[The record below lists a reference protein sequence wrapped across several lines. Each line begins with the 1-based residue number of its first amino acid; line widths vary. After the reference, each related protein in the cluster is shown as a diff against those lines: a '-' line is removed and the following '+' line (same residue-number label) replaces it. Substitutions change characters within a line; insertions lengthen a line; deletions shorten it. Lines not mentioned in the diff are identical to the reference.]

1 MPTSSDGTAVR
12 SGRWGVTAKSPGPV
26 SDIVLT
32 AAVERGE
39 PSAVRSPVA
48 PPSPALALRGVGKS
62 YNVAGR
68 QSTTLA
74 EQLAD
79 WVGRARASS
88 DAGLF
93 WALRDVTCEI
103 GAGEIVG
110 LVGRNGAGKSTMLKL
125 MSGVTAPSTG
135 EIDVYG
141 RIGSLLEV
149 GTGFHPELSG
159 RENVFL
165 NGAFI
170 GMRRAEIRQ
179 RFDEI
184 VEFAGVE
191 QFLDLPIKRYSSGM
205 AVRLAFA
212 VAAHLDADILLVD
225 EVLAVGDQAFQ
236 DKCLGKMREV
246 RQREGRTVLFVSH
259 NLAAVA
265 SLCTRALLLQ
275 GGRVIADAPASEV
288 CRQYAAGVASTTNEV
303 VDLTSMARAKR
314 SPARFTAV
322 RVNGVDASGHATDG
336 VVSGGSIEI
345 TLTVSA
351 DERVSRAVAG
361 VDITDERGRAAAGV
375 STDSRDVWFDV
386 EAGGSRI
393 VTLTLRDVELRG
405 GAYTIGLTLRTMAEV
420 LDEVDAVVRFE
431 VEARPETPYER
442 WPGFPQAGY
451 LPRYEVEVR

>member
-1 MPTSSDGTAVR
+1 VRAAVGPTAPTS
-12 SGRWGVTAKSPGPV
+12 
-26 SDIVLT
+26 
-32 AAVERGE
+32 
-39 PSAVRSPVA
+39 A
-48 PPSPALALRGVGKS
+48 PPERAPALSLRGVGKS
-62 YNVAGR
+62 YHVAGR

-74 EQLAD
+74 EQVAD
-79 WVGRARASS
+79 WVGRARASGE
-88 DAGLF
+88 ANLF
-93 WALRDVTCEI
+93 WALRDVSCEI
-103 GAGEIVG
+103 GKGEIVG
-110 LVGRNGAGKSTMLKL
+110 LVGRNGAGKSTLLKL
-125 MSGVTAPSTG
+125 VSGVTTPSMG
-135 EIDVYG
+135 EIDIYG

-149 GTGFHPELSG
+149 GTGFHPELTG

-170 GMRRAEIRQ
+170 GMRRTEIRQ

-184 VEFAGVE
+184 VEFSGVE
-191 QFLDLPIKRYSSGM
+191 AFLDMPIKRYSSGM

-275 GGRVIADAPASEV
+275 GGRVIADASAAEI
-288 CRQYAAGVASTTNEV
+288 CGMYATGVATTTTEA
-303 VDLTSMARAKR
+303 VDLANVPRAKR

-322 RVNGVDASGHATDG
+322 RVNGVDAAGNATDG
-336 VVSGGSIEI
+336 IVSGGSLEI
-345 TLTVSA
+345 TLTIAA
-351 DERVSRAVAG
+351 DQRVSRAVAG
-361 VDITDERGRAAAGV
+361 VDIVDERGRPAAGV

-386 EAGGSRI
+386 EAGGSRQI
-393 VTLTLRDVELRG
+393 TLTLRDVELRA
-405 GAYTIGLTLRTMAEV
+405 GAYTLGLSLRTMAEV

-442 WPGFPQAGY
+442 WPGWPQAAY
-451 LPRYEVEVR
+451 LPRYEVKLG

>member
-1 MPTSSDGTAVR
+1 MPTSSERTAVG
-12 SGRWGVTAKSPGPV
+12 SEGWGVTATPA
-26 SDIVLT
+26 LT
-32 AAVERGE
+32 PATDDATHVA
-39 PSAVRSPVA
+39 PSALQA
-48 PPSPALALRGVGKS
+48 PLQRALSLRNVGKS

-68 QSTTLA
+68 QATTLA
-74 EQLAD
+74 EHVAD
-79 WVGRARASS
+79 WVGRARTSS
-88 DAGLF
+88 EANRF

-103 GAGEIVG
+103 GRGEIVG
-110 LVGRNGAGKSTMLKL
+110 LVGRNGAGKSTLLKVIT
-125 MSGVTAPSTG
+125 GVTTPSTG

-149 GTGFHPELSG
+149 GTGFHPELTG

-170 GMRRAEIRQ
+170 GMRRTEIRQ

-184 VEFAGVE
+184 VEFSGVE
-191 QFLDLPIKRYSSGM
+191 AFLDMPIKRYSSGM

-265 SLCTRALLLQ
+265 SLCTRALLMQ
-275 GGRVIADAPASEV
+275 SGRVIADASAAEI
-288 CRQYAAGVASTTNEV
+288 CRMYTAGVATTTSEE
-303 VDLTSMARAKR
+303 VDLTPLPRAKR

-322 RVNGVDASGHATDG
+322 RVNGVDASGRATDG
-336 VVSGGSIEI
+336 IVSGGSVEI
-345 TLTVSA
+345 TLTIAA
-351 DERVSRAVAG
+351 DQRVSRAVAG
-361 VDITDERGRAAAGV
+361 VDIVDERGRPAAGV

-386 EAGGSRI
+386 ESGGIRRI
-393 VTLTLRDVELRG
+393 TLTLHDVELRA
-405 GAYTIGLTLRTMAEV
+405 GAYTLGLTLRTMAEV

-431 VEARPETPYER
+431 VEARPDAPYER
-442 WPGFPQAGY
+442 WPGWPQAGY
-451 LPRYEVEVR
+451 LPRYEVAVR

>member
-1 MPTSSDGTAVR
+1 MPTSSSTLAPRAPTPV
-12 SGRWGVTAKSPGPV
+12 PGPV
-26 SDIVLT
+26 VVRAAIDSAAAT
-32 AAVERGE
+32 APRL
-39 PSAVRSPVA
+39 PA
-48 PPSPALALRGVGKS
+48 PFAPALSLRGVGKS
-62 YNVAGR
+62 YDVSGR
-68 QSTTLA
+68 SSTTLA
-74 EQLAD
+74 EQVAD
-79 WVGRARASS
+79 WVGRARSSS
-88 DAGLF
+88 DADQF
-93 WALRDVTCEI
+93 WALREVSCEI
-103 GAGEIVG
+103 GKGEIVG
-110 LVGRNGAGKSTMLKL
+110 IVGRNGAGKSTLLKL
-125 MSGVTAPSTG
+125 ISGVTAPSRG
-135 EIDVYG
+135 EIDIYG

-149 GTGFHPELSG
+149 GTGFHPELTG

-184 VEFAGVE
+184 VEFSGVE

-275 GGRVIADAPASEV
+275 SGRVIADASAAEV
-288 CRQYAAGVASTTNEV
+288 SRMYAAGVAATTTER
-303 VDLTSMARAKR
+303 VDLTSVPRVRR

-322 RVNGVDASGHATDG
+322 RVNGIDASGRTTDG
-336 VVSGGSIEI
+336 IVAGGSLEI
-345 TLTVSA
+345 TLTIGA
-351 DERVSRAVAG
+351 DQNVSRAVAG
-361 VDITDERGRAAAGV
+361 VDIVDDRGRPAAGV

-386 EAGGSRI
+386 EAGATRT
-393 VTLTLRDVELRG
+393 VTLVLRDVDLRA
-405 GAYTIGLTLRTMAEV
+405 GAYTLGLSLRTMAEV
-420 LDEVDAVVRFE
+420 LDEVDAVVRFK
-431 VEARPETPYER
+431 VEARPESPYER
-442 WPGFPQAGY
+442 WLGWPQAAY
-451 LPRYEVEVR
+451 LPRYEVKVG

>member
-1 MPTSSDGTAVR
+1 MPTSSSTLAPRAPTPAGTDSAAA
-12 SGRWGVTAKSPGPV
+12 TAPRLPAPG
-26 SDIVLT
+26 T
-32 AAVERGE
+32 
-39 PSAVRSPVA
+39 
-48 PPSPALALRGVGKS
+48 PALSLRGVGKS
-62 YNVAGR
+62 YNVSGR
-68 QSTTLA
+68 SSTTLA
-74 EQLAD
+74 EQMAD

-88 DAGLF
+88 GANLF
-93 WALRDVTCEI
+93 WALRDVSCEI
-103 GAGEIVG
+103 GKGEIVG
-110 LVGRNGAGKSTMLKL
+110 LVGRNGAGKSTLLKL
-125 MSGVTAPSTG
+125 ISGVAAPSTG
-135 EIDVYG
+135 EIDIYG

-149 GTGFHPELSG
+149 GTGFHPELTG

-184 VEFAGVE
+184 VEFSGVE
-191 QFLDLPIKRYSSGM
+191 AFLDMPIKRYSSGM

-212 VAAHLDADILLVD
+212 VAAHLDADTLLVD

-275 GGRVIADAPASEV
+275 SGRVIADASAAEV
-288 CRQYAAGVASTTNEV
+288 CRQYAAGVAATTSSV
-303 VDLTSMARAKR
+303 VDLTGMPRMKR

-322 RVNGVDASGHATDG
+322 RVNGVDASGAPTDG
-336 VVSGGSIEI
+336 IVSGGTVEI
-345 TLTVSA
+345 TLTIGA

-361 VDITDERGRAAAGV
+361 VDIVDERGRPAAGV

-386 EAGGSRI
+386 EAGGSRT
-393 VTLTLRDVELRG
+393 VTLTLRDVELRA
-405 GAYTIGLTLRTMAEV
+405 GAYTLGLTLRTMAET

-431 VEARPETPYER
+431 VESRPETPYER
-442 WPGFPQAGY
+442 WPSWPQAAY
-451 LPRYEVEVR
+451 LPRYEVKIG

>member
-1 MPTSSDGTAVR
+1 MPTSSDGTAVG
-12 SGRWGVTAKSPGPV
+12 SGRWGVTATSPAPV
-26 SDIVLT
+26 PDAALT
-32 AAVERGE
+32 DAVKRGE
-39 PSAVRSPVA
+39 PSVVQSPVA
-48 PPSPALALRGVGKS
+48 SLAPALSLRGVGKS
-62 YNVAGR
+62 YNISGR
-68 QSTTLA
+68 SSTTLA
-74 EQLAD
+74 EQVAD
-79 WVGRARASS
+79 WVGRARGSS
-88 DAGLF
+88 DANMF
-93 WALRDVTCEI
+93 WALRDVSCEI
-103 GAGEIVG
+103 GKGEIVG
-110 LVGRNGAGKSTMLKL
+110 LVGRNGAGKSTLLKL
-125 MSGVTAPSTG
+125 ISGVTAPSTG
-135 EIDVYG
+135 EIDIYG

-149 GTGFHPELSG
+149 GTGFHPELTG

-184 VEFAGVE
+184 VEFSGVE

-275 GGRVIADAPASEV
+275 SGRVIADASAAEV
-288 CRQYAAGVASTTNEV
+288 CRMYAAGVAATTTDV
-303 VDLTSMARAKR
+303 VDLASVPRMKR

-322 RVNGVDASGHATDG
+322 RVNGVDASGRATDG
-336 VVSGGSIEI
+336 IVSGGSLEI
-345 TLTVSA
+345 TLTIGA
-351 DERVSRAVAG
+351 DQRVSRAVAG
-361 VDITDERGRAAAGV
+361 VDIVDERGRPAAGV

-386 EAGGSRI
+386 EAGTSRQ
-393 VTLTLRDVELRG
+393 VTLMLHDVELRAG
-405 GAYTIGLTLRTMAEV
+405 PYTLGLTLRTMAET

-442 WPGFPQAGY
+442 WPGWPQAAY
-451 LPRYEVEVR
+451 LPRYEVKVG

>member
-1 MPTSSDGTAVR
+1 MPTSSEGAAVA
-12 SGRWGVTAKSPGPV
+12 SGGWGATSI
-26 SDIVLT
+26 ST
-32 AAVERGE
+32 AAESDAESTTRAE
-39 PSAVRSPVA
+39 PGVA
-48 PPSPALALRGVGKS
+48 RLAPALSLRGVGKS
-62 YNVAGR
+62 YDASGR

-74 EQLAD
+74 EQVAD
-79 WVGRARASS
+79 WVGRARASR
-88 DAGLF
+88 DADEF
-93 WALRDVTCEI
+93 WALRDVSCEI
-103 GAGEIVG
+103 AKGEIVG
-110 LVGRNGAGKSTMLKL
+110 LVGRNGAGKSTLLKL
-125 MSGVTAPSTG
+125 IAGVTTPSTG
-135 EIDVYG
+135 EIDIHG

-149 GTGFHPELSG
+149 GTGFHPELTG

-191 QFLDLPIKRYSSGM
+191 QFLDMPIKRYSSGM

-275 GGRVIADAPASEV
+275 GGRVIADAPAAEV
-288 CRQYAAGVASTTNEV
+288 CRLYAAGVAATTTDAI
-303 VDLTSMARAKR
+303 DLAAVPRAKR

-322 RVNGVDASGHATDG
+322 RVTGVDAGGRATDG
-336 VVSGGSIEI
+336 VVSGGSLEI
-345 TLTVSA
+345 TLTIGA

-361 VDITDERGRAAAGV
+361 VDIVDERGRPAAGV

-386 EAGGSRI
+386 EAGGSRTI
-393 VTLTLRDVELRG
+393 TLTLHDVELRA
-405 GAYTIGLTLRTMAEV
+405 GAYTLGLTLRTMSEN

-431 VEARPETPYER
+431 VESRPETPYER
-442 WPGFPQAGY
+442 WPGWPQAAY
-451 LPRYEVEVR
+451 LPGYDVLVR

>member
-1 MPTSSDGTAVR
+1 MPTSSSTLAPR
-12 SGRWGVTAKSPGPV
+12 APAP
-26 SDIVLT
+26 
-32 AAVERGE
+32 AAID
-39 PSAVRSPVA
+39 SAAA
-48 PPSPALALRGVGKS
+48 PASRLHAPLEPALSLRGVGKRYDVS
-62 YNVAGR
+62 GR
-68 QSTTLA
+68 SSTTLA
-74 EQLAD
+74 EQVAD
-79 WVGRARASS
+79 WVGRARGSS
-88 DAGLF
+88 DANQF
-93 WALRDVTCEI
+93 WALRDVSCEI
-103 GAGEIVG
+103 GKGEIIG
-110 LVGRNGAGKSTMLKL
+110 LVGRNGAGKSTLLKL
-125 MSGVTAPSTG
+125 IAGVTTPSAG
-135 EIDVYG
+135 EIDIYG

-149 GTGFHPELSG
+149 GTGFHPELTG

-184 VEFAGVE
+184 VEFSGVE
-191 QFLDLPIKRYSSGM
+191 RFLDLPIKRYSSGM

-275 GGRVIADAPASEV
+275 SGRVIADASAAEV
-288 CRQYAAGVASTTNEV
+288 CRLYAAGVASTTSDE
-303 VDLTSMARAKR
+303 VDLSGVPRMKR

-322 RVNGVDASGHATDG
+322 RVNGVDASGRATDG
-336 VVSGGSIEI
+336 IVSGGSLAI
-345 TLTVSA
+345 TVTIGA
-351 DERVSRAVAG
+351 DQRVSRAVAG
-361 VDITDERGRAAAGV
+361 VDIVDERGRPAAAV

-386 EAGGSRI
+386 EAGGARRI
-393 VTLTLRDVELRG
+393 TLTLRDVELRA
-405 GAYTIGLTLRTMAEV
+405 GAYTLGLTLRTMAEV

-431 VEARPETPYER
+431 VESRPETPYER
-442 WPGFPQAGY
+442 WPGWPQASY
-451 LPRYEVEVR
+451 LPRYGVKVD

>member
-1 MPTSSDGTAVR
+1 MPTSSSTLAPRAPTPV
-12 SGRWGVTAKSPGPV
+12 PGPRV
-26 SDIVLT
+26 VR
-32 AAVERGE
+32 AAID
-39 PSAVRSPVA
+39 SAAPTSPRLE
-48 PPSPALALRGVGKS
+48 PALSLRGVGKS
-62 YNVAGR
+62 YHVAGR

-74 EQLAD
+74 EQVAD
-79 WVGRARASS
+79 WVGRARTSR
-88 DAGLF
+88 DADLF
-93 WALRDVTCEI
+93 WALRNGSCEI
-103 GAGEIVG
+103 GRGEIVG
-110 LVGRNGAGKSTMLKL
+110 LVGRNGAGKSTLLKL
-125 MSGVTAPSTG
+125 ISGVTAPSTG
-135 EIDVYG
+135 EIDIYG

-149 GTGFHPELSG
+149 GTGFHPELTG

-184 VEFAGVE
+184 VEFSGVE

-259 NLAAVA
+259 NLAAVS
-265 SLCTRALLLQ
+265 SLCTRVLLLQ
-275 GGRVIADAPASEV
+275 SGRVIADASASEV
-288 CRQYAAGVASTTNEV
+288 CRRYAAGVASTTTEE
-303 VDLTSMARAKR
+303 VDLTGVPRMKR

-322 RVNGVDASGHATDG
+322 RVTGLDAAGAATDG
-336 VVSGGSIEI
+336 VVSGGSLEI
-345 TLTVSA
+345 TLTITA
-351 DERVSRAVAG
+351 EHRVSRAVAG
-361 VDITDERGRAAAGV
+361 VDIVDERGRPAAGV

-386 EAGGSRI
+386 EAGGSRTI
-393 VTLTLRDVELRG
+393 TLTLRSVELRA
-405 GAYTIGLTLRTMAEV
+405 GAYTLALTLRTMAEV

-442 WPGFPQAGY
+442 WPGWPQAAYG
-451 LPRYEVEVR
+451 PRYEVTVS

>member
-1 MPTSSDGTAVR
+1 MPTSSERAADGCRECRRRRAVR
-12 SGRWGVTAKSPGPV
+12 RRLARV
-26 SDIVLT
+26 
-32 AAVERGE
+32 E
-39 PSAVRSPVA
+39 PSRA
-48 PPSPALALRGVGKS
+48 PAPLAPALSLRGVGKS

-74 EQLAD
+74 EQVAD
-79 WVGRARASS
+79 WVGRARTSS
-88 DAGLF
+88 EANRF

-103 GAGEIVG
+103 GKGEIVG
-110 LVGRNGAGKSTMLKL
+110 LVGRNGAGKSTLLKVIT
-125 MSGVTAPSTG
+125 GVTTPSTG
-135 EIDVYG
+135 DIDVYG

-149 GTGFHPELSG
+149 GTGFHPELTG

-184 VEFAGVE
+184 VEFSGVE
-191 QFLDLPIKRYSSGM
+191 AFLDMPIKRYSSGM

-275 GGRVIADAPASEV
+275 SGRVIADAS
-288 CRQYAAGVASTTNEV
+288 RGG
-303 VDLTSMARAKR
+303 DL
-314 SPARFTAV
+314 PDV
-322 RVNGVDASGHATDG
+322 RRRRGVDDERR
-336 VVSGGSIEI
+336 GGSH
-345 TLTVSA
+345 
-351 DERVSRAVAG
+351 ERAAAEAVAG
-361 VDITDERGRAAAGV
+361 AVHGGARERHRRVGSADGRDRIRAAR
-375 STDSRDVWFDV
+375 SR
-386 EAGGSRI
+386 SR
-393 VTLTLRDVELRG
+393 
-405 GAYTIGLTLRTMAEV
+405 
-420 LDEVDAVVRFE
+420 
-431 VEARPETPYER
+431 
-442 WPGFPQAGY
+442 
-451 LPRYEVEVR
+451 

>member
-1 MPTSSDGTAVR
+1 MPTSSRAVG
-12 SGRWGVTAKSPGPV
+12 SGEWGVTSTAPAPQPTPPRGAARVTPV
-26 SDIVLT
+26 M
-32 AAVERGE
+32 
-39 PSAVRSPVA
+39 PA
-48 PPSPALALRGVGKS
+48 PLGPALSLRGVGKS

-68 QSTTLA
+68 HSTTLA
-74 EQLAD
+74 EQVAD
-79 WVGRARASS
+79 WVGRARTSS
-88 DAGLF
+88 EANRF

-103 GAGEIVG
+103 AKGEIVG
-110 LVGRNGAGKSTMLKL
+110 LVGRNGAGKSTLLKVIT
-125 MSGVTAPSTG
+125 GVTAPSTG
-135 EIDVYG
+135 DIDVYG

-149 GTGFHPELSG
+149 GTGFHPELTG

-184 VEFAGVE
+184 VEFSGVE
-191 QFLDLPIKRYSSGM
+191 AFLDMPIKRYSSGM

-275 GGRVIADAPASEV
+275 SGRVIADAGAAEV
-288 CRQYAAGVASTTNEV
+288 CRMYAAGVASTTSNE
-303 VDLTSMARAKR
+303 VDLTSVPRAKR
-314 SPARFTAV
+314 SAARFSAV
-322 RVNGVDASGHATDG
+322 RVNGLDASGAPTDG
-336 VVSGGSIEI
+336 VVSGGSLEI

-351 DERVSRAVAG
+351 DQRVSRAVAG
-361 VDITDERGRAAAGV
+361 VDIVDERGRPAAGV

-386 EAGGSRI
+386 DAGGTRRI
-393 VTLTLRDVELRG
+393 TLTLRDVELRA
-405 GAYTIGLTLRTMAEV
+405 GAYTLGLTLRTMAET

-442 WPGFPQAGY
+442 WAGWPQASY
-451 LPRYEVEVR
+451 LPSYEVRLG

>member
-1 MPTSSDGTAVR
+1 MAHSASIGAQPAARVAQTAL
-12 SGRWGVTAKSPGPV
+12 S
-26 SDIVLT
+26 
-32 AAVERGE
+32 
-39 PSAVRSPVA
+39 
-48 PPSPALALRGVGKS
+48 LRNVGKS
-62 YNVAGR
+62 YHVAGR

-74 EQLAD
+74 EQVAD
-79 WVGRARASS
+79 WVGRARTSG
-88 DAGLF
+88 DAKLF
-93 WALRDVTCEI
+93 WALRDVSCEI
-103 GAGEIVG
+103 GKGEIVG

-125 MSGVTAPSTG
+125 ISGVTAPSTG
-135 EIDVYG
+135 EIDIHG

-149 GTGFHPELSG
+149 GTGFHPELTG

-184 VEFAGVE
+184 VEFSGVE

-275 GGRVIADAPASEV
+275 SGRVIADASAAEV
-288 CRQYAAGVASTTNEV
+288 CRMYAAGVAATTTEQ
-303 VDLTSMARAKR
+303 VDLTSVPRMKR

-322 RVNGVDASGHATDG
+322 QVSGLDASGHPTDG

-351 DERVSRAVAG
+351 DQRVSRAVAG
-361 VDITDERGRAAAGV
+361 VDIVDERGRPAAGV

-386 EAGGSRI
+386 EAGGSRRI
-393 VTLTLRDVELRG
+393 TLRLHDVELRA
-405 GAYTIGLTLRTMAEV
+405 GAYTLGLTLRTMAET

-442 WPGFPQAGY
+442 WPGWPQAAY
-451 LPRYEVEVR
+451 LPRYDVRLG